1 MAMRASLHRA
11 RARIYAQD
19 RTHNLADDDYDA
31 IVATCC
37 GWTKLLTVLWPPRR
51 RGANDYDILPVV
63 VVDKVKD
70 DAVVD
75 EAKDD
80 TSDVTSPRS
89 ILSTSFV
96 DAPIP
101 KTELPTAYQ
110 GRTWPPPERPIVA
123 RLPMRD
129 CSPLH
134 FHTMSEWQ

>member
-1 MAMRASLHRA
+1 M
-11 RARIYAQD
+11 RARI

-37 GWTKLLTVLWPPRR
+37 GWTRLLTVLWPTRR

-63 VVDKVKD
+63 VVDKIKN
-70 DAVVD
+70 DAVD

-89 ILSTSFV
+89 ILSSSFV

-110 GRTWPPPERPIVA
+110 GRTWPPPERPIAA